1 MDDIFYRDAPDIKIY
16 TDDSSYQATDSQ
28 SHDDDTLSNKV
39 KLVYYPGLYDSSSNE
54 QQQQKQQQQ
63 PTYHESHV
71 PYTDYSYQSQPYTA
85 QPTYYDP
92 YYHYYDAQ
100 QYYHPPPPA
109 SQYYYPG
116 TIPTTMLYN
125 RVDMGQQDT
134 SKTSA
139 PVPPSSSSAA
149 AAPESDDDMDISD
162 GE

>member
-1 MDDIFYRDAPDIKIY
+1 MNDILYRDAPDIKIY
-16 TDDSSYQATDSQ
+16 TDDSSYQKTDAQ
-28 SHDDDTLSNKV
+28 SHDNDDTLSNKV
-39 KLVYYPGLYDSSSNE
+39 KLVYYPGLYDSTSNE
-54 QQQQKQQQQ
+54 QQQQQQQ

-71 PYTDYSYQSQPYTA
+71 PYADYSYQSQSYTT
-85 QPTYYDP
+85 QPT

-100 QYYHPPPPA
+100 QYYHPPPPPPPA

-116 TIPTTMLYN
+116 TIPTTMPYN
-125 RVDMGQQDT
+125 HVDMGQHDT